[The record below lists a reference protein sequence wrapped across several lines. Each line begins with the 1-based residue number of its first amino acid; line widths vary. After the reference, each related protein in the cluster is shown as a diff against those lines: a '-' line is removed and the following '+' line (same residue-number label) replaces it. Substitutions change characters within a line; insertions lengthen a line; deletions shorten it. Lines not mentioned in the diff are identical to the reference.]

1 MAGTTF
7 SQETL
12 EEKKARADEFFK
24 TKNWNEAEPIYAAVI
39 FDSPKNHDLNFR
51 YGTCL
56 LYGSKNKDEAIKRL
70 RFSIT
75 GQGIDKRAYYYL
87 GQAYHL
93 NYQFN
98 EAIKHYTT
106 FKGMATP
113 AELKELD
120 VNTDIKACEFGKK
133 LLANVTDMV
142 VLQKTELKS
151 ERFYDLYKLNDIGG
165 TLLITD
171 AFQSKLDKKNNH
183 RPIIHFPVNSP
194 YIYYS
199 SYGEDGSTGL
209 DIYVK
214 KKLPGGEWSL
224 EQKVR
229 GQVNTELDEDFAYMH
244 PNGRYLYFCSKGHNS
259 MGGYD
264 VFRSLYNPDDQSFGP
279 PENLDFAISSPDDD
293 LLFVVDSLDRI
304 AYFSSARESGQG
316 NITVYKVRV
325 DRIPMQMAVI
335 KGNFL
340 NTVQADQKEVEIE
353 IEDFSS
359 GRIIGKFNSKKNN
372 GDYLITFPKS
382 GKYRYIITPE
392 DSDVSHIYIVD
403 IPYSKEFR
411 PLKQSMTLKLDGSGE
426 EFIEVTDQ
434 FNESFDDPTAVMA
447 EVYRELSKLPPNAAS
462 FNLDSLDAL
471 KATDAVLVDAGLD
484 PYLTNDGLVALLKGE
499 VEDIEAAKTEEEKQA
514 NIAYNVAQE
523 KSDLANAKMV
533 ELNKLLEEAENAS
546 SETEK
551 RKALSNLIELKEEI
565 EDLNNEAQS
574 LIDLAEVIEKSV
586 ADKNEKLNQAKMVQT
601 AANNLPEGDRAALID
616 LVQKNNTFFTEN
628 VKNNPPLDNSVTD
641 ALQLGSKEQKRVQ
654 KLSEDVSELNKSV
667 RELEKENKNLTDQ
680 LALEKKGKV
689 QAEIQAKID
698 ANKGEIAVLNQNIEA
713 KSRELEK
720 AIKENESVRN
730 GVAAAIVLKDDYTN
744 SNYENALS
752 ETEKKEIT
760 SKVKSNDLQDN
771 LTLVDDVLEK
781 NNVSSFNIDLYA
793 NDEKTS
799 NYSLEDWNAAID
811 EANEKLRLEKLNA
824 SQERQKEIQ
833 AEIDRLERLRAEKQ
847 ASYELVKEADP
858 STIPADVKED
868 DIVTD
873 FQQRKGQIDQIL
885 NETDRKEA
893 EIDLNNELL
902 LAIEKEKK
910 RLEKIQAENPKA
922 KNISERINNLE
933 ILSDEAKN
941 TIRQNQDWLAE
952 NNSSKPVSK
961 DEILTNLEPDYQQ
974 KINAAYEL
982 VDDNARD
989 EAVRDLNE
997 MVLEKANE
1005 RTQELEAILDSDP
1018 SNQKAK
1024 DELEVLEDFVNEL
1037 KANKELALVEPNAT
1051 NLEELSAEVE
1061 VTDLVENYDSRKKAI
1076 EGISDEYQR
1085 KKAENEL
1092 YSEVVDEARNEL
1104 AKMDRLAEKNPEN
1117 KTIIKRQEALRDL
1130 DRDLNK
1136 LKIKNNEWL
1145 DKNKP
1150 EEPTFADANTV
1161 RMVNADYQVSLDKIN
1176 QLPNEKDRQRALEDL
1191 NATTLKKV
1199 ENRLNELDAILN
1211 QNPTNAAA
1219 AKEKKDLLEL
1229 QKLINDQKDQP
1240 LMAALSAEN
1249 IQTNPTAKDLLTT
1262 YDLQLEEIDGSQKT
1276 EVEKAEDRIA
1286 LNERLRTLVDAEL
1299 KAIDEQI
1306 QLNPD
1311 QADLL
1316 NERKT
1321 ALENLNLK
1329 AENDIAEDTKRIIQ
1343 SDSASSGR
1351 SPVTES
1357 TLMPDYEKDLA
1368 TIRGSNQ
1375 TQKEKLMEENNLNK
1389 ILLAAIDYKLTE
1401 LENEL
1406 KENPD
1411 SEAEIKADI
1420 ESLTEARKEKQNL
1433 VDKNQTELDGLA
1445 TDIEVASRPIISV
1458 GNLIPDYE
1466 VQLADIRNGAGTDP
1480 EKLEKE
1486 NELHQS
1492 LIDRTDKRIAEL
1504 EAEKEQNPDQAIAID
1519 KDIEKLRNI
1528 KRSTQNSI
1536 NINKDQL
1543 AQLTANQLNRPEIT
1557 IGSLIPDFETRL
1569 AGIEN
1574 KNLSETE
1581 KLEEK
1586 NALNAELLKAIDR
1599 KIVEVQEAWEE
1610 DPNNGFVYNEEIN
1623 KLEELKESKTNEI
1636 VRNTDQITDLE
1647 ASTANV
1653 GAVKA
1658 TDFKTDEGREAV
1670 TQFDRELAEINE
1682 LNTDLAGY
1690 KQALNATTDPKEIEK
1705 IQKNIDKTN
1714 QAKMGL
1720 ENKVIEGL
1728 ADANESEVNTAKADL
1743 TTDKQLTSNAAE
1755 SNENG
1760 LAEELQTANENLIIA
1775 NEKMAEAKSLRDQAA
1790 KEKDNQIAN
1799 EKLKSAFQLE
1809 EEAKALVNESN
1820 RIFKMARAANNY
1832 ADEETVITSVPENL
1846 TDRKSTQ
1853 LLDEAGELRRAA
1865 NVYYD
1870 RAKELRDSSATV
1882 KKKYVDAVIEQA
1894 NVAELKGDE
1903 LNRAAEDKEIRAEEI
1918 KTQEDQFLAR
1928 SIESVEKN
1936 VDSETTENLAT
1947 SVPYKAY
1954 FEEKNKG
1961 DEKLTEA
1968 NALDSEIAAAK
1979 NTRARRFKMA
1989 VSGTAEEPAAAIE
2002 NDNEIAEAQAKIDS
2016 LTALQKKLRDEAL
2029 TNYENAKAILN
2040 NQNTDQQENMM
2051 ALEQKDIKPFERKKP
2066 ANADFEVPENL
2077 ETDIFRTTNNAIY
2090 SNEAPIPV
2098 SQKQPSG
2105 LVYKVQVGAFRNA
2118 LPQDHFKEFAP
2129 ISGELLNNGI
2139 TRYMV
2144 GYFTTYNPANEAK
2157 TKVNDMGYKDAFVVA
2172 YCNGDRITIDRA
2184 KLIEQGLIKCDG
2196 TEEQN
2201 TNNQFVNNSN
2211 TTNNTNTS
2219 ENNSSENN
2227 TTNGNTNNGGNDNN
2241 NTTNNNTQNSG
2252 TNSTNNSDNLED
2264 QSATLNIVPTTTE
2277 ERALTN
2283 YYTSVPDAAKANQ
2296 IEIIKGLF
2304 YTVQIGVYS
2313 KPVPNSALFNIQPLN
2328 SQRTPTGYVRYSTGI
2343 FTSEEA
2349 AAVRRNEVIQI
2360 GIADAFVTAYFNGE
2374 RITVEEALQL
2384 LIRDGA
2390 DILVGKTQSVTE
2402 VDTNTTD
2409 VQKETFNKEALYYR
2423 ILIGKYED
2431 AIPGEYATLL
2441 LRGDGIFETEV
2452 DQEGRTCLISRN
2464 IDSYEQMI
2472 DHLTEFADLGIEDM
2486 EIVTYYKY
2494 DVIPF
2499 QESEKIRKGE
2509 ELDELHPLDEMEGIS
2524 ANDFIYNKE
2533 AVYFKVKLGEF
2544 EDKVPGDFTNLLL
2557 LHEVEE
2563 NIYKEETINDETVFM
2578 TGSIKGYSDAEE
2590 TRKRLLDKGFDRAII
2605 VAYHKYDEI
2614 SIEKAREIVGD

>member
-1 MAGTTF
+1 MAGTAF

-24 TKNWNEAEPIYAAVI
+24 AKNWSEAESIYAAVI

-106 FKGMATP
+106 FKNMATP
-113 AELKELD
+113 AEMKELD

-199 SYGEDGSTGL
+199 SYGDDGSTGL

-244 PNGRYLYFCSKGHNS
+244 PNGQYLYFCSKGHNS

-264 VFRSLYNPDDQSFGP
+264 VFRSPYNPEDQSFGP

-316 NITVYKVRV
+316 NMTVYKVRV

-382 GKYRYIITPE
+382 GKYRYIITPQ
-392 DSDVSHIYIVD
+392 DSDVSHIYVVD
-403 IPYSKEFR
+403 IPYSKEFK
-411 PLKQSMTLKLDGSGE
+411 PLKQSMTLKLDGNGE

-484 PYLTNDGLVALLKGE
+484 PYLTNDGLIALLKDE
-499 VEDIEAAKTEEEKQA
+499 VEDIEAAKVQEEKQA
-514 NIAYNVAQE
+514 NIAYKVAQE

-533 ELNKLLEEAENAS
+533 ELNKLVEEAENAG

-574 LIDLAEVIEKSV
+574 LIDLAKVIEKSV
-586 ADKNEKLNQAKMVQT
+586 DDKNKKLNEAKIVQT
-601 AANNLPEGDRAALID
+601 AGTNLPEGDRAALIA
-616 LVQKNNTFFTEN
+616 LVQKNKTFFTEN
-628 VKNNPPLDNSVTD
+628 VKNNPPLDNAVTD
-641 ALQLGSKEQKRVQ
+641 ALQTGANEQKRVQ
-654 KLSEDVSELNKSV
+654 KLSEEVSELTKSV

-680 LALEKKGKV
+680 LAQEKKGKV

-698 ANKGEIAVLNQNIEA
+698 ANNGEIAVLNQNIAA

-720 AIKENESVRN
+720 AISENESVRN
-730 GVAAAIVLKDDYTN
+730 GVAAAVVLKDDYAD
-744 SNYENALS
+744 SDYENALS
-752 ETEKKEIT
+752 ETEKNQIT
-760 SKVKSNDLQDN
+760 SKVKSNDLQEN
-771 LTLVDDVLEK
+771 LALVDEVLER

-847 ASYELVKEADP
+847 ASYELVKGED
-858 STIPADVKED
+858 PADISEQVQED

-873 FQQRKGQIDQIL
+873 FQQRKARIDQIL
-885 NETDRKEA
+885 NETDRKQA
-893 EIDLNNELL
+893 EVDLNNELL

-922 KNISERINNLE
+922 KNIGERINNLE
-933 ILSDEAKN
+933 VLSDEARN

-952 NNSSKPVSK
+952 NNASKPVSK

-982 VDDNARD
+982 ADDNARD

-997 MVLEKANE
+997 RVLEKANE
-1005 RTQELEAILDSDP
+1005 RTQELEAILASDP

-1024 DELEVLEDFVNEL
+1024 AELEVLEDFENDL

-1051 NLEELSAEVE
+1051 NLEDLSADVE
-1061 VTDLVENYDSRKKAI
+1061 VKDLMENYDSRKKTI

-1092 YSEVVDEARNEL
+1092 YNEAIDEVRNEL
-1104 AKMDRLAEKNPEN
+1104 AKMDRLAEKNPGN
-1117 KTIIKRQEALRDL
+1117 KTITKRQEALRDL

-1136 LKIKNNEWL
+1136 LKIKNDEWL

-1150 EEPTFADANTV
+1150 DEPTFADANTV

-1176 QLPNEKDRQRALEDL
+1176 QLPNEKDRQRAIEDL
-1191 NATTLKKV
+1191 NTTTLKKV
-1199 ENRLNELDAILN
+1199 ENRLNELDVILKD
-1211 QNPTNAAA
+1211 NPTDAAA
-1219 AKEKKDLLEL
+1219 TKEKEDLLEL
-1229 QKLINDQKDQP
+1229 QQFINDQKDQP
-1240 LMAALSAEN
+1240 LMATLSAEN
-1249 IQTNPTAKDLLTT
+1249 IQTNPKAKDLLTT
-1262 YDLQLEEIDGSQKT
+1262 YDLQLQGINNSQKT
-1276 EVEKAEDRIA
+1276 EVQKAEERIV
-1286 LNERLRTLVDAEL
+1286 LNQRLIAAVEAEI

-1306 QLNPD
+1306 QLNPE

-1321 ALENLNLK
+1321 ALQNLNRET
-1329 AENDIAEDTKRIIQ
+1329 ENEIAEDTKRIQ
-1343 SDSASSGR
+1343 NDSASVGR
-1351 SPVTES
+1351 SPITELS
-1357 TLMPDYEKDLA
+1357 LMPDYEKDLA
-1368 TIRGSNQ
+1368 AIRGSNQ
-1375 TQKEKLMEENNLNK
+1375 TQKEKLTEENNLNK
-1389 ILLAAIDYKLTE
+1389 ILLSAIDYKIRE
-1401 LENEL
+1401 LEDVL
-1406 KENPD
+1406 KDNPD

-1420 ESLTEARKEKQNL
+1420 QSLTEARKEKQNL
-1433 VDKNQTELDGLA
+1433 IDKNQTELDGLGTDTEA
-1445 TDIEVASRPIISV
+1445 TARSIISI

-1466 VQLADIRNGAGTDP
+1466 VKLTDIRNGAGTDP
-1480 EKLEKE
+1480 EKLEEE

-1492 LIDRTDKRIAEL
+1492 LIDLTDKRIAEL
-1504 EAEKEQNPDQAIAID
+1504 EAEKEQNPDQAEAIE

-1543 AQLTANQLNRPEIT
+1543 AQLNANQLKRPEIT
-1557 IGSLIPDFETRL
+1557 IGSLVPDFEARL
-1569 AGIEN
+1569 AEVEN
-1574 KNLSETE
+1574 KNISETE

-1586 NALNAELLKAIDR
+1586 NALNAELIKAIDR
-1599 KIVEVQEAWEE
+1599 KIVEIQENWEE
-1610 DPNNGFVYNEEIN
+1610 DPNNGFIYNEEIN

-1647 ASTANV
+1647 ASETNIGSV
-1653 GAVKA
+1653 TA
-1658 TDFKTDEGREAV
+1658 TDFKTNEGREAV
-1670 TQFDRELAEINE
+1670 TQFDRELTEINE
-1682 LNTDLAGY
+1682 LNSDLAGY
-1690 KQALNATTDPKEIEK
+1690 KQALNATTDLKEKEK
-1705 IQKNIDKTN
+1705 IQKNIAKTN
-1714 QAKMGL
+1714 QVKMGL

-1728 ADANESEVNTAKADL
+1728 ADANESEVNAAKAEL
-1743 TTDKQLTSNAAE
+1743 TTDKQLTSNALQ

-1790 KEKDNQIAN
+1790 KEKDDQIAN
-1799 EKLKSAFQLE
+1799 EKLKLAFQLE

-1832 ADEETVITSVPENL
+1832 ANEETVITSVPENL
-1846 TDRKSTQ
+1846 ADRKSTQ
-1853 LLDEAGELRRAA
+1853 LLDEAGDLRRAA
-1865 NVYYD
+1865 NTYYD

-1882 KKKYVDAVIEQA
+1882 KKKYVEAVLEQA
-1894 NVAELKGDE
+1894 NAVELKGDE
-1903 LNRAAEDKEIRAEEI
+1903 LNRAAEDKEILAEEI
-1918 KTQEDQFLAR
+1918 KAQEDEFLNR

-1947 SVPYKAY
+1947 SEPYKAY

-1961 DEKLTEA
+1961 DEKLAEA
-1968 NALDSEIAAAK
+1968 NALDAEIATAK

-1989 VSGTAEEPAAAIE
+1989 VSGTAEEPADAIE

-2016 LTALQKKLRDEAL
+2016 LTALQKKMRDEAL
-2029 TNYENAKAILN
+2029 ANYENAKSILN
-2040 NQNTDQQENMM
+2040 NQNAEQQENMM
-2051 ALEQKDIKPFERKKP
+2051 ALEQKDVKPFERKAP
-2066 ANADFEVPENL
+2066 ANADFEVPDNL
-2077 ETDIFRTTNNAIY
+2077 ETDIFRTTNDAVY
-2090 SNEAPIPV
+2090 SNDAPIPV
-2098 SQKQPSG
+2098 SQKQPTG
-2105 LVYKVQVGAFRNA
+2105 LVYKVQVGAFRKA

-2144 GYFTTYNPANEAK
+2144 GYFTAFEPANEAK
-2157 TKVNDMGYKDAFVVA
+2157 TKVNDLGYTDAFVVA

-2184 KLIEQGLIKCDG
+2184 KLIEQGLIKCEG
-2196 TEEQN
+2196 TQEQIA
-2201 TNNQFVNNSN
+2201 TNQFSNTGNTTNNSN
-2211 TTNNTNTS
+2211 TNQ
-2219 ENNSSENN
+2219 NN
-2227 TTNGNTNNGGNDNN
+2227 TTNSNNGGADNN
-2241 NTTNNNTQNSG
+2241 NATNTNAQNSG
-2252 TNSTNNSDNLED
+2252 TNDNSNATNFED

-2277 ERALTN
+2277 ERQLTN

-2349 AAVRRNEVIQI
+2349 AAVRRDEVVQM

-2384 LIRDGA
+2384 LIRNGA
-2390 DILVGKTQSVTE
+2390 DILVGKTPSVTE
-2402 VDTNTTD
+2402 VDSSTTP
-2409 VQKETFNKEALYYR
+2409 VQKEVFNKEALYYR

-2464 IDSYEQMI
+2464 IDSYEKMV
-2472 DHLTEFADLGIEDM
+2472 DHLSEFADLGIEDM

-2499 QESEKIRKGE
+2499 QEGEKIRKGE
-2509 ELDELHPLDEMEGIS
+2509 ELDELHPSEEIEGMS
-2524 ANDFIYNKE
+2524 ANDFIYTKE

-2544 EDKVPGDFTNLLL
+2544 EDKVPGNFTNLLL
-2557 LHEVEE
+2557 LHEAEE

-2578 TGSIKGYSDAEE
+2578 TGSIKTYAEAEE
-2590 TRKRLLDKGFDRAII
+2590 TRKRLLEKGFDRAII